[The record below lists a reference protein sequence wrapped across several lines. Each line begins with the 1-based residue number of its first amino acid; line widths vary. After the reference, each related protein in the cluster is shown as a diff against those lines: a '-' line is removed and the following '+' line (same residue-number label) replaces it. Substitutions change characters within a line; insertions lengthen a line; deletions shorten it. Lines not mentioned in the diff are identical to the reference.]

1 MDEPGNSGWA
11 SKAPRL
17 IAEGFPMRWIVR
29 IVVVLVV
36 LWAAYF
42 VWPYFGLRSLVQAV
56 RKHDV
61 AAVNEQINF
70 PALRQSL
77 TAQMI
82 GTYLRLTGKEARLG
96 QFRDLAVAATSSIAD
111 PIVAQLIS
119 AEALTDLL
127 SSGWPTSVL
136 PEKLPALRG
145 LSSGAVGSVWQVLA
159 NSSHGLRTFSLAI
172 PANVA
177 PEYQFRLRLRLSG
190 STWKLYDVRLPEELL
205 TRLTREMIRTVDKK

>member
-1 MDEPGNSGWA
+1 
-11 SKAPRL
+11 
-17 IAEGFPMRWIVR
+17 MRWTVR
-29 IVVVLVV
+29 IVIVVFV

-42 VWPYFGLRSLVQAV
+42 VWPYFGLRGLVQAV

-61 AAVNEQINF
+61 AAVNERVNF

-77 TAQMI
+77 TTQMI
-82 GTYLRLTGKEARLG
+82 VTYLRLTGKEARLG
-96 QFRDLAVAATSSIAD
+96 QFRDLAVAATSLIAD

-127 SSGWPTSVL
+127 ASGWPMTVL

-145 LSSGAVGSVWQVLA
+145 LSSGSVGSVWQVLA
-159 NSSHGLRTFSLAI
+159 NSDHGLRTFSLAV

-177 PEYQFRLRLRLSG
+177 REYQFKLRFRLSG
-190 STWKLYDVRLPEELL
+190 LTWKLYDVRLPEELV